1 MIDDLRALVAEF
13 QQQTNSLN
21 ILQFITWLENKDA
34 LLRKLVNRTPQA
46 IANTI
51 VKDLDKKNKEE
62 KKDDGHITSSPP
74 QG

>member
-34 LLRKLVNRTPQA
+34 LLRKLVGQTPQA
-46 IANTI
+46 IANKI
-51 VKDLDKKNKEE
+51 VKEITKETKE
-62 KKDDGHITSSPP
+62 VKKDGKHITSSPP